1 MNTKI
6 IKFDLNKYKLYENIK
21 AKQKDTK
28 SRFLLFQLLDGSIPF
43 DLTNRSV
50 RAYMIK
56 PDGNEI
62 FNDLIINNYSLGY
75 CTLELTN
82 QVLAVPGKVKIEL
95 MITEED
101 KKLTSS
107 VFELE
112 VIKSINSE
120 NSIVSTNEFTALLNG
135 LASLSEYDNYKNE
148 IKNARGGEVKLKD
161 RLDKFG
167 EQLDT
172 IVLEKA
178 DNLKVDNVQQQVNN
192 LVLGAVG
199 DGNNAEVIQARG
211 KYSVLNER
219 LNEYDNSINY
229 INNSI
234 YKISPNIFDSS
245 LYDKKSL
252 VGINITYDPN
262 TGYLTIDGTCTAVG
276 AFWNDFIFNTTGSIT
291 ASIRYISGSI
301 TGSGIQFDL
310 YNTDNIGIPI
320 GTATSSFCS
329 TGSILS
335 KTLSNINLKQSRIYV
350 KNGTVCNNLVIAI
363 QVEKGN
369 TITDYIKFK
378 EKFANFLD
386 KTYADKI
393 DEMYNNNFITDGKE
407 DLGYFSKGGVVICV
421 DDGTEYDKPNIWNL
435 IKEYNIP
442 FVFALM
448 KECHVCQDSSLLTE
462 LKRLISDYKCEVCL
476 HGSDT
481 MSSWEISKINSFYQ
495 EQIEFFNKNG
505 IQINNFVAPQNE
517 SSVNMRHVGQNYFD
531 MMFSEFPNKNGVTIE
546 NKNRTNRYKLSRT
559 SITPGFGTAH
569 YFPRMLR
576 TKTEGLLYVMYI
588 HSVALNDSSYVQLL
602 KNIIEYAKSNS
613 ITITTF
619 RDFFNN
625 Y

>member
-1 MNTKI
+1 MKYIKTLKIDIDKKNFEVIPSVQYDSNT
-6 IKFDLNKYKLYENIK
+6 
-21 AKQKDTK
+21 
-28 SRFLLFQLLDGSIPF
+28 RFLHIQLLNDSVPF
-43 DLTNRSV
+43 DITGCSV
-50 RAYMIK
+50 ILSGVK
-56 PDGNEI
+56 EDGNPI
-62 FNDLIINNYSLGY
+62 FNSCDI
-75 CTLELTN
+75 
-82 QVLAVPGKVKIEL
+82 
-95 MITEED
+95 
-101 KKLTSS
+101 
-107 VFELE
+107 
-112 VIKSINSE
+112 INSE
-120 NSIVSTNEFTALLNG
+120 IGFIQAEVTEQMNAIPGNIDCEIKIYDGEGVLTSKKFTIKVTASQTSRSVVSSNEFKALTDALNKVQ
-135 LASLSEYDNYKNE
+135 AIDNKAEKAEVEKLSS
-148 IKNARGGEVKLKD
+148 
-161 RLDKFG
+161 
-167 EQLDT
+167 QLGN

>member
-531 MMFSEFPNKNGVTIE
+531 MMFSEFPNKNGVTI
-546 NKNRTNRYKLSRT
+546 
-559 SITPGFGTAH
+559 
-569 YFPRMLR
+569 
-576 TKTEGLLYVMYI
+576 
-588 HSVALNDSSYVQLL
+588 
-602 KNIIEYAKSNS
+602 
-613 ITITTF
+613 
-619 RDFFNN
+619 
-625 Y
+625 

>member
-1 MNTKI
+1 MANINTELEQIRKAVYGREVRGSI
-6 IKFDLNKYKLYENIK
+6 ANAIELINKEQISTSTAQTN
-21 AKQKDTK
+21 
-28 SRFLLFQLLDGSIPF
+28 LDG
-43 DLTNRSV
+43 
-50 RAYMIK
+50 K
-56 PDGNEI
+56 
-62 FNDLIINNYSLGY
+62 FNQLIINAGNSNAEVVAARVKADGTQFDTLG
-75 CTLELTN
+75 
-82 QVLAVPGKVKIEL
+82 K
-95 MITEED
+95 
-101 KKLTSS
+101 
-107 VFELE
+107 
-112 VIKSINSE
+112 
-120 NSIVSTNEFTALLNG
+120 
-135 LASLSEYDNYKNE
+135 
-148 IKNARGGEVKLKD
+148 
-161 RLDKFG
+161 RLDKGDELHNTLNNEVVSARTDSKNVTHKNLKARLDNFDS
-167 EQLDT
+167 QLGN

-421 DDGTEYDKPNIWNL
+421 DDGTEYDKPNVWNL

>member
-1 MNTKI
+1 MANI
-6 IKFDLNKYKLYENIK
+6 QSYLN
-21 AKQKDTK
+21 Q
-28 SRFLLFQLLDGSIPF
+28 
-43 DLTNRSV
+43 
-50 RAYMIK
+50 
-56 PDGNEI
+56 
-62 FNDLIINNYSLGY
+62 
-75 CTLELTN
+75 
-82 QVLAVPGKVKIEL
+82 
-95 MITEED
+95 
-101 KKLTSS
+101 
-107 VFELE
+107 
-112 VIKSINSE
+112 
-120 NSIVSTNEFTALLNG
+120 
-135 LASLSEYDNYKNE
+135 
-148 IKNARGGEVKLKD
+148 IKNAVFGKDVRESIHDAIKQCYDDAAVNHDNANMEVKLARGTHDTLND
-161 RLDKFG
+161 RLVENEKNQ
-167 EQLDT
+167 EKISSQLDT

-178 DNLKVDNVQQQVNN
+178 DNLKVDNVHQQVNN